1 MSEENVEIVREFADC
16 WVRSDWDRMA
26 ELVHPDV
33 EAHSTVGGV
42 EEGRVRRGVEEIRA
56 DYQAVEETWDE
67 HTIGIERII
76 DAGDRVVIFHHEVMR
91 GKTSGIDLE
100 ADLAVIVDLRDG
112 QVVRVQ
118 GFMDRGAA
126 LEAAGLPAPEA

>member
-1 MSEENVEIVREFADC
+1 
-16 WVRSDWDRMA
+16 
-26 ELVHPDV
+26 
-33 EAHSTVGGV
+33 
-42 EEGRVRRGVEEIRA
+42 
-56 DYQAVEETWDE
+56 
-67 HTIGIERII
+67 
-76 DAGDRVVIFHHEVMR
+76 MR